1 MKSNINPYISVI
13 VVAYNRR
20 GFLRDAIESVLNQT
34 LARNEYEVIVSKN
47 FPTEYDEEWEKRG
60 VRLLSF
66 QGQKYGGRIADA
78 LPHCKG
84 DVICFLE
91 DDDMFSPD
99 KLEKVKSNFIKDDRL
114 GYLAHQVRAVD
125 IKDRVLNPCFKW
137 LTWSFMV
144 DRPREN
150 ASAVSR
156 FLGVRG
162 FYCRS
167 GASLWFN
174 NSSIAIK
181 KLCLERFV
189 SELQKINLAFDWFV
203 FLCGFLCN
211 LKIMYLAD
219 ALSVY
224 RIHGANTSL
233 IELGEDGFSEYF
245 NRIWAYNLRVT
256 KDQEVF
262 VKMLQGTCLEKYQ
275 LQQFWYCVLRLLT
288 YQDGFRMQKLRALT
302 KYISVSGFSRGLNK
316 GLLFGGL
323 ISVLSPNLVRNIA
336 IGNQPTGFNT
346 LKRVFQI

>member
-1 MKSNINPYISVI
+1 MKSSINPYISVI

-20 GFLRDAIESVLNQT
+20 AFLRDAVESVLNQT
-34 LARNEYEVIVSKN
+34 LARNEYEVVVSKN

-60 VRLLSF
+60 VKLLSF

-84 DVICFLE
+84 DVICFL

-99 KLEKVKSNFIKDDRL
+99 KLEKVKSNFIRDDRL

-125 IKDRVLNPCFKW
+125 IKDGVLNPCFKW
-137 LTWSFMV
+137 LAWSFTV
-144 DRPREN
+144 ERPREN

-156 FLGVRG
+156 FLDGRG
-162 FYCRS
+162 FYCRN

-174 NSSIAIK
+174 NSSIAIRK
-181 KLCLERFV
+181 VCLERFV
-189 SELQKINLAFDWFV
+189 GELQKINIAFDWFV

-211 LKIMYLAD
+211 LKMMYLAD

-224 RIHGANTSL
+224 RIHPLNTSL

-245 NRIWAYNLRVT
+245 NRIRDYNLRVA

-262 VKMLQGTCLEKYQ
+262 VKMSQGTCLEKYQ
-275 LQQFWYCVLRLLT
+275 LQRFWYCVLRLLT
-288 YQDGFRMQKLRALT
+288 YQDGFRMEKLRALT
-302 KYISVSGFSRGLNK
+302 KYIWVSGFGRGLNK
-316 GLLFGGL
+316 AVLFGGL
-323 ISVLSPNLVRNIA
+323 LSVLSPNLVRNIA

-346 LKRVFQI
+346 LKRVFRI